1 MKDIK
6 EITSVRIV
14 PFTLMSSSVS
24 AVLGL
29 LYAIILLIIFG
40 IVGLVVPGVGQ
51 YASLLASLGV
61 ALIIALPVATFF
73 FSILSS
79 FVMALIYNLLVP
91 RIGGIKL
98 GMDGE
103 EVKSIPVVAVSLM
116 LSMLYTVLTFIVM
129 LVVAPILA
137 VVLEGAALAASTA
150 TIAIPELSG
159 MGDASGVGII
169 LAIIMIIGVP
179 IIVFI
184 STFIYAVVVAFLY
197 NLLAPKIGGVR
208 LKMKLASHG
217 FCEIKKIPPL
227 PLALILA
234 VVLAIV
240 NFIFSLPTGAANMA
254 SEGVAYGLGYLV
266 GNTVGYLIVT
276 FIIYALTALI
286 YNFLQPKIGG
296 VEIKLE

>member
-1 MKDIK
+1 MEDIK

>member
-79 FVMALIYNLLVP
+79 FVMALVYNLLVP

-150 TIAIPELSG
+150 TVAIPELSG

>member
-208 LKMKLASHG
+208 LKMILASHG

>member
-286 YNFLQPKIGG
+286 YNFLRPKIGG

>member
-1 MKDIK
+1 MEDIK

-29 LYAIILLIIFG
+29 LYAIILLIVF
-40 IVGLVVPGVGQ
+40 GLVALFVPEVGQ
-51 YASLLASLGV
+51 VAGLLASLGV

-73 FSILSS
+73 FSVLSS

-98 GMDGE
+98 GMDGK
-103 EVKSIPVVAVSLM
+103 EVKSIPVVPVSLM

-137 VVLEGAALAASTA
+137 VLLEGAALAASTA
-150 TIAIPELSG
+150 TVAIPELSG

-169 LAIIMIIGVP
+169 IAIIMIIGVP

-184 STFIYAVVVAFLY
+184 TTFIYAVVVAFLY
-197 NLLAPKIGGVR
+197 NLLAPRIGGVR

-217 FCEIKKIPPL
+217 FCEIKKIPPV

-234 VVLAIV
+234 VVLTIV
-240 NFIFSLPTGAANMA
+240 NFIFSLPTAAANMV
-254 SEGVAYGLGYLV
+254 SEGVVYGLGYLV

-276 FIIYALTALI
+276 FIVYALTALI
-286 YNFLQPKIGG
+286 YNFLRPKIGG

>member
-240 NFIFSLPTGAANMA
+240 NFIFSLRTGAANMA

>member
-169 LAIIMIIGVP
+169 LATIMITGAP
-179 IIVFI
+179 IIAFI
-184 STFIYAVVVAFLY
+184 STFI
-197 NLLAPKIGGVR
+197 
-208 LKMKLASHG
+208 
-217 FCEIKKIPPL
+217 
-227 PLALILA
+227 
-234 VVLAIV
+234 
-240 NFIFSLPTGAANMA
+240 
-254 SEGVAYGLGYLV
+254 
-266 GNTVGYLIVT
+266 
-276 FIIYALTALI
+276 
-286 YNFLQPKIGG
+286 
-296 VEIKLE
+296 

>member
-1 MKDIK
+1 MENIK
-6 EITSVRIV
+6 EISSVRIV

-29 LYAIILLIIFG
+29 LYAIILLIVFG

-51 YASLLASLGV
+51 FATLLASLGV

-73 FSILSS
+73 FSIMSS
-79 FVMALIYNLLVP
+79 FVMALFYNLLVP

-98 GMDGE
+98 GMDGK
-103 EVKSIPVVAVSLM
+103 EVKTIPVVPVSLM

-137 VVLEGAALAASTA
+137 VFLEGAALAASTA
-150 TIAIPELSG
+150 TVAIPELSG

-169 LAIIMIIGVP
+169 LAIIMIIAVP
-179 IIVFI
+179 IMVFI

-208 LKMKLASHG
+208 LKMKVASHG
-217 FCEIKKIPPL
+217 FCEIKKIPPV
-227 PLALILA
+227 PLAL
-234 VVLAIV
+234 VLALVLTIV
-240 NFIFSLPTGAANMA
+240 NFIFSLPAFVANVA
-254 SEGVAYGLGYLV
+254 SEGLAFGLGYLV

-276 FIIYALTALI
+276 FIIYALMALI
-286 YNFLQPKIGG
+286 YNFLRPKIGG

>member
-1 MKDIK
+1 MEDIK

-14 PFTLMSSSVS
+14 PYTLMSSSIS

-29 LYAIILLIIFG
+29 LYAIIILIVF
-40 IVGLVVPGVGQ
+40 GLVALFVPEVNQVMG
-51 YASLLASLGV
+51 LLASLGV

-98 GMDGE
+98 GMDGK
-103 EVKSIPVVAVSLM
+103 EVKSIPVVPVSLM
-116 LSMLYTVLTFIVM
+116 LSLLYTVLTFIVM

-137 VVLEGAALAASTA
+137 VLLEGAALAASTA
-150 TIAIPELSG
+150 TVAIPELSG

-179 IIVFI
+179 IVVFI
-184 STFIYAVVVAFLY
+184 TTFIYAVVVAFLY
-197 NLLAPKIGGVR
+197 NLLAPRIGGVR
-208 LKMKLASHG
+208 LKMKLAIHG
-217 FCEIKKIPPL
+217 FCEIKKIPPV

-234 VVLAIV
+234 VVLTLV
-240 NFIFSLPTGAANMA
+240 NFIFSLPTAAVNMA
-254 SEGVAYGLGYLV
+254 SEGVVYGLGYLV
-266 GNTVGYLIVT
+266 GNTVGYLFVS
-276 FIIYALTALI
+276 FIIYALTAII
-286 YNFLQPKIGG
+286 YNYLRPMIGG

>member
-1 MKDIK
+1 MEDIK

-14 PFTLMSSSVS
+14 PYTLMSSSIS

-29 LYAIILLIIFG
+29 LYAIIILIVF
-40 IVGLVVPGVGQ
+40 GLVALFVPEVNQVMG
-51 YASLLASLGV
+51 LLASLGV

-98 GMDGE
+98 GMDGK
-103 EVKSIPVVAVSLM
+103 EVKSIPVVPVSLM
-116 LSMLYTVLTFIVM
+116 LSLLYTVLTFIVM

-137 VVLEGAALAASTA
+137 VLLEGAALAASTA
-150 TIAIPELSG
+150 TVAIPELSG

-179 IIVFI
+179 IVVFI
-184 STFIYAVVVAFLY
+184 TTFIYAVVVAFLY
-197 NLLAPKIGGVR
+197 NLLAPRIGGVR

-217 FCEIKKIPPL
+217 FCEIKKIPPV

-234 VVLAIV
+234 VVLTLV
-240 NFIFSLPTGAANMA
+240 NFIFSLPTAAVNMA
-254 SEGVAYGLGYLV
+254 SEGVVYGLGYLV
-266 GNTVGYLIVT
+266 GNTVGYLFVS
-276 FIIYALTALI
+276 FIIYALTAII
-286 YNFLQPKIGG
+286 YNYLRPMIGG

>member
-1 MKDIK
+1 MEDIK

-14 PFTLMSSSVS
+14 PYTLMSSSIS

-29 LYAIILLIIFG
+29 LYAIIILIVF
-40 IVGLVVPGVGQ
+40 GLVALFVPEVNQVMG
-51 YASLLASLGV
+51 LLASLGV

-98 GMDGE
+98 GMDGK
-103 EVKSIPVVAVSLM
+103 EVKSIPVVPVSLM
-116 LSMLYTVLTFIVM
+116 LSLLYTVLTFIVM

-137 VVLEGAALAASTA
+137 VLLEGAALAASTA
-150 TIAIPELSG
+150 TVAIPELSG

-179 IIVFI
+179 IVVFI
-184 STFIYAVVVAFLY
+184 TTFIYAVVVAFLY
-197 NLLAPKIGGVR
+197 NLLAPRIGGVR

-217 FCEIKKIPPL
+217 FCEIKKIPPV

-234 VVLAIV
+234 VVLTLV
-240 NFIFSLPTGAANMA
+240 NFIFSLPTAAVNMA

-266 GNTVGYLIVT
+266 GNTVGYLFVS
-276 FIIYALTALI
+276 FIIYALTAII
-286 YNFLQPKIGG
+286 YNYLRPMIGG
-296 VEIKLE
+296 VEIKME

>member
-1 MKDIK
+1 MEDIK

-14 PFTLMSSSVS
+14 PYTLMSSSIS

-29 LYAIILLIIFG
+29 LYAIIILIVF
-40 IVGLVVPGVGQ
+40 GLVALFVPEVNQVMG
-51 YASLLASLGV
+51 LLASLGV

-98 GMDGE
+98 GIDGK
-103 EVKSIPVVAVSLM
+103 EVKSIPVVPVSLM
-116 LSMLYTVLTFIVM
+116 LSLLYTVLTFIVM

-137 VVLEGAALAASTA
+137 VLLEGAALAASTA
-150 TIAIPELSG
+150 TVAIPELSG

-179 IIVFI
+179 IVVFI
-184 STFIYAVVVAFLY
+184 TTFIYAVVVAFLY
-197 NLLAPKIGGVR
+197 NLLAPRIGGVR

-217 FCEIKKIPPL
+217 FCEIKKIPPV

-234 VVLAIV
+234 VVLTLV
-240 NFIFSLPTGAANMA
+240 NFIFSLPTAAVNMA

-266 GNTVGYLIVT
+266 GNTVGYLFVS
-276 FIIYALTALI
+276 FIIYALTAII
-286 YNFLQPKIGG
+286 YNYLRPMIGG
-296 VEIKLE
+296 VEIKME

>member
-1 MKDIK
+1 MEDIK

-14 PFTLMSSSVS
+14 PYTLMSSSIS

-29 LYAIILLIIFG
+29 LYAIIILIVF
-40 IVGLVVPGVGQ
+40 GLVALFVPEVNQVMG
-51 YASLLASLGV
+51 LLASLGV

-98 GMDGE
+98 GIDGK
-103 EVKSIPVVAVSLM
+103 EVKSIPVVPVSLM
-116 LSMLYTVLTFIVM
+116 LSLLYTVLTFIVM

-137 VVLEGAALAASTA
+137 VLLEGAALAASTA
-150 TIAIPELSG
+150 TVAIPELSG

-179 IIVFI
+179 IVVFI
-184 STFIYAVVVAFLY
+184 TTFIYAVVVAFLY
-197 NLLAPKIGGVR
+197 NLLAPRIGGVR
-208 LKMKLASHG
+208 FKMKLASHG
-217 FCEIKKIPPL
+217 FCEIKKIPPV

-234 VVLAIV
+234 VVLTLV
-240 NFIFSLPTGAANMA
+240 NFIFSLPTAAVNMA
-254 SEGVAYGLGYLV
+254 SEGVVYGLGYLV
-266 GNTVGYLIVT
+266 GNTVGYLIVS
-276 FIIYALTALI
+276 FIIYALTAII
-286 YNFLQPKIGG
+286 YNYLRPMIGG